1 MSDHIGN
8 LSFYDSSGPERYDA
22 DQTLRERTA
31 QEIDTEAK
39 ALVDSAYQR
48 ALDTLQAHREGLT
61 RLAELL
67 LEREVIF
74 AEDLEKI
81 FGKRK
86 GELRKEM
93 EIEVDES
100 FDETEQ

>member
-1 MSDHIGN
+1 M
-8 LSFYDSSGPERYDA
+8 
-22 DQTLRERTA
+22 
-31 QEIDTEAK
+31 
-39 ALVDSAYQR
+39 
-48 ALDTLQAHREGLT
+48 T

-67 LEREVIF
+67 LERVVIF

-81 FGKRK
+81 FVKRK